1 MPLFIAPPL
10 TPMPYRT
17 WTQGSFSLTN
27 LNGLMDQLGDLGAQ
41 LLGRGIVNGCTYGL
55 SATLTLTVSSGHI
68 CDGAIEEFS
77 GGAIEVPASS
87 VRYVWLKAPNEILLT
102 TTMADPGAP
111 WVPAGR
117 VTSSATAIT
126 GVSSEGMVKLAGFDD
141 LRKWSVGAALL
152 RAELDRSRVAI
163 GGALVLPVRVLS
175 VSAGALDGDHT
186 IVLNTSA
193 GVVTYTLPSAADA
206 PGRVIWV
213 KRQAGTPS
221 NGVVAG
227 AGADQIDGAST
238 FTLTT
243 AGQVVR
249 LQSIG
254 ASWITL

>member
-1 MPLFIAPPL
+1 MAPPL

-55 SATLTLTVSSGHI
+55 SATLTLTVSPGHI

-126 GVSSEGMVKLAGFDD
+126 GVSSEGMVKLAGFDE
-141 LRKWSVGAALL
+141 LRKWSLGAALL

-163 GGALVLPVRVLS
+163 GGGLVLPVRTI
-175 VSAGALDGDHT
+175 SANAPAVDGDHT
-186 IVLNTSA
+186 VILNTSG
-193 GVVTYTLPSAADA
+193 GVVTYTLPGATDA
-206 PGRVIWV
+206 PGRVIIV
-213 KRQAGTPS
+213 KRAHSTPN
-221 NGVVAG
+221 NGVVAA
-227 AGADQIDGAST
+227 AGADQIDGAASL
-238 FTLTT
+238 TLAT
-243 AGQVVR
+243 AGQTVR
-249 LQSIG
+249 LQSTG
-254 ASWITL
+254 TSWITL